1 MKKIYALLFALLIS
15 SISFG
20 QQTLPFADTFSYTA
34 GNLHETAPWSAL
46 GAPSTLT
53 PPDHILLD
61 GTKVTFAGIGTDAQ
75 LNITSL
81 TTGTVSNF
89 ITGTVFYRFNLK
101 VISMAGVTD
110 TNGGYLS
117 GFSQNSTTFGGTL
130 WTKRAS
136 DDNTFYLGIETRTAT
151 GALTTYTSET
161 YNTGTTYTVVVS
173 YTFNTTATA
182 DDTVKLWINPTTLDE
197 TTPLLTDTHVGT
209 DLTSI
214 ASFFFRQ
221 DSLTET
227 PSVEIDDL
235 GITLS
240 YSAALATT
248 QNEIAGLK
256 VYPNPVSNGVLHVE
270 SNLNTERTIS
280 LFDVLGKQVLTTTT
294 SNNTI
299 NVAAL
304 NSGVYIVKIN
314 EGGNT
319 ATRKVVIR

>member
-1 MKKIYALLFALLIS
+1 MKKIYALLFTLLIS

-20 QQTLPFADTFSYTA
+20 QQTLPYADTFSYTA
-34 GNLHETAPWSAL
+34 GNLHETAPWAVLGNASA
-46 GAPSTLT
+46 TT

-75 LNITSL
+75 LNITSS
-81 TTGTVSNF
+81 TTGTVGNF

-110 TNGGYLS
+110 PNGGYLS
-117 GFSQNSTTFGGTL
+117 GFSQNTTTFGGTL
-130 WTKRAS
+130 WTKRAT
-136 DDNTFYLGIETRTAT
+136 DDNTFYLGIETRTAV
-151 GALTTYTSET
+151 GALTTYTTST
-161 YNTGTTYTVVVS
+161 YNTGTTYSVVVS
-173 YTFNTTATA
+173 YTFNTATVA
-182 DDTVKLWINPTTLDE
+182 DDIVKLWVNPTALDE

-280 LFDVLGKQVLTTTT
+280 LFDVLGKQVLSTTT

-304 NSGVYIVKIN
+304 NSGVYIVKIT